1 MYAVPLRQIN
11 HKRLLFTAS
20 LVLTG
25 SGTGWA
31 DERLPSIDVI
41 STTPLHGVEIERT
54 RLPMHTEIATDE
66 EIERQQSLD
75 LSEFLNQRF
84 GSVFLNEAQNNPLQ
98 PDLLYRGF
106 VASPLI
112 GLPQGMSVYM
122 DGVRINE
129 PFGDTVNWSVIPES
143 AIAGINLMAGSNPL
157 FGLNTLGGALSVQ
170 TKNGFTHP
178 GAEVEVSGGSFD
190 RYTAQASIGGSR
202 DNLGYFFTGNYF
214 DEDGWR
220 DYSPSESK
228 QLFGSLTWQGET
240 GSLDLSLSLSDSEL
254 IGNGAL
260 PEDLLE
266 EDREAIFTRPDIT
279 EQEAT
284 LLRLGGQRE
293 LGDEIVLEG
302 AIYFRN
308 SQIDTLNGDDSDFEE
323 CEEEENEGFICEEE
337 EGGEEEEEEEEVVL
351 DQNGNPI
358 VADDDVEGGT
368 VNRSKSDQDTFGLS
382 LQTAFLQPL
391 GGSDN
396 QLIIGVAADR
406 SEVDFSSDTELAS
419 LDESRQAIGS
429 GIFVEESFTEVETE
443 TKNLSFYFT
452 DTWSVS
458 EQLALTLSGRW
469 NKTEIELR
477 DQLGTAL
484 NGDHSFTRF
493 NPALGL
499 AYDINQGVNFYAG
512 YSESNRAPTA
522 MELTC
527 ADPEDPCRLPNA
539 FLSDPPLEQ
548 VVAKTWEAGL
558 RGSMPGLSWHVG
570 LFQTTNDDDILFISA
585 GALTNEGFFD
595 NVGETRRQGLELTLN
610 GSLADNRLDWFLSYT
625 RLKAS
630 FEENLR
636 IASPN
641 NPFAVDGEI
650 AVSSGDRLPGL
661 PENLLKAGA
670 TYRVTS
676 NFSLGADLQYS
687 SDIVLRGDEANLD
700 DEIDG
705 YTLVNLRGEYQATD
719 NLKLFAKVDNLFDK
733 EYETFGLYGEA
744 DEVLGDDYED
754 PRFLSPGSPRA
765 FWAGL
770 SYRFY

>member
-1 MYAVPLRQIN
+1 
-11 HKRLLFTAS
+11 LFSAS
-20 LVLTG
+20 LVLSG

-31 DERLPSIDVI
+31 EERLPAIDVI
-41 STTPLHGVEIERT
+41 STTPLHGVEIERN

-66 EIERQQSLD
+66 DIRRQQSLD

-129 PFGDTVNWSVIPES
+129 PFGDTINWSVIPES
-143 AIAGINLMAGSNPL
+143 AIAGVNLMAGSNPL
-157 FGLNTLGGALSVQ
+157 FGLNTLGGALSVR

-202 DNLGYFFTGNYF
+202 ENLGYFITANVF
-214 DEDGWR
+214 DEEGWR
-220 DYSPSESK
+220 DFSPSESK
-228 QLFGSLTWQGET
+228 QLFGNLAWQGEA
-240 GSLDLSLSLSDSEL
+240 GSLDLTLSLSDSEL

-279 EQEAT
+279 EQDAA
-284 LLRLGGQRE
+284 LLRLGGQRA

-302 AIYFRN
+302 TIYYRN
-308 SQIDTLNGDDSDFEE
+308 SRIDTLNGDDSDFEE
-323 CEEEENEGFICEEE
+323 CEEAENEGFICEEE
-337 EGGEEEEEEEEVVL
+337 EGEEEEVVF
-351 DQNGNPI
+351 DQDGNPI
-358 VADDDVEGGT
+358 LADDDVEGGT
-368 VNRSKSDQDTFGLS
+368 VNRSESDQDTFGLS

-391 GGSDN
+391 GGRDN
-396 QLIIGVAADR
+396 QLIVGIAADR
-406 SEVDFSSDTELAS
+406 SEVDFNSNTELGS
-419 LDESRQAIGS
+419 LDDSRKAIGS

-452 DTWSVS
+452 DTWSVN

-499 AYDINQGVNFYAG
+499 TYDLNQGVNIYAG
-512 YSESNRAPTA
+512 YSESSRAPTA

-558 RGSMPGLSWHVG
+558 RGSLPGLSWHVG
-570 LFQTTNDDDILFISA
+570 LFQTTNQDDILFISA

-595 NVGETRRQGLELTLN
+595 NVGETRRQGLELSLN
-610 GSLADNRLDWFLSYT
+610 GNLADNRLDWFLSYT
-625 RLKAS
+625 RLKAT
-630 FEENLR
+630 FEENLS

-650 AVSSGDRLPGL
+650 AVESGDRLPGL
-661 PENLLKAGA
+661 PENLLKAGL
-670 TYRVTS
+670 TYRVTP

-687 SDIVLRGDEANLD
+687 SDIVLRGDESTSMKRSTA
-700 DEIDG
+700 IVWS
-705 YTLVNLRGEYQATD
+705 TCAVNTRQATIS
-719 NLKLFAKVDNLFDK
+719 NC
-733 EYETFGLYGEA
+733 
-744 DEVLGDDYED
+744 
-754 PRFLSPGSPRA
+754 SPRWITCLTGSTRPSA
-765 FWAGL
+765 SMARPTRCWATIMKIPASSHPVHHGQYGQD
-770 SYRFY
+770 SVTNSTKATRYPGETIPVKTNSEV

>member
-1 MYAVPLRQIN
+1 M
-11 HKRLLFTAS
+11 RLLFSAS
-20 LVLTG
+20 LVLSG

-31 DERLPSIDVI
+31 EERLPAIDVI
-41 STTPLHGVEIERT
+41 STTPLHGVEIERN

-66 EIERQQSLD
+66 EITRQQSLD

-129 PFGDTVNWSVIPES
+129 PFGDTINWSVIPES
-143 AIAGINLMAGSNPL
+143 AIAGVNLMAGSNPL
-157 FGLNTLGGALSVQ
+157 FGLNTLGGALSVR

-202 DNLGYFFTGNYF
+202 ENLGYFITANVF
-214 DEDGWR
+214 DEEGWR
-220 DYSPSESK
+220 DFSPSESK
-228 QLFGSLTWQGET
+228 QLFGNLAWQGEA
-240 GSLDLSLSLSDSEL
+240 GSLDLTLSLSDSEL

-279 EQEAT
+279 EQDAA
-284 LLRLGGQRE
+284 LLRLGGQRA

-302 AIYFRN
+302 TIYYRN
-308 SQIDTLNGDDSDFEE
+308 SRIDTLNGDDSDFEE
-323 CEEEENEGFICEEE
+323 CEEAENEGFICEEE
-337 EGGEEEEEEEEVVL
+337 EGEEEEVVF
-351 DQNGNPI
+351 DQDGNPI
-358 VADDDVEGGT
+358 LADDDVEGGT
-368 VNRSKSDQDTFGLS
+368 VNRSESDQDTFGLS

-391 GGSDN
+391 GGRDN
-396 QLIIGVAADR
+396 QLIVGIAADR
-406 SEVDFSSDTELAS
+406 SEVDFNSNTELGS
-419 LDESRQAIGS
+419 LDDSRKAIGS

-452 DTWSVS
+452 DTWSVN

-499 AYDINQGVNFYAG
+499 TYDLNQGVNIYAG
-512 YSESNRAPTA
+512 YSESSRAPTA

-558 RGSMPGLSWHVG
+558 RGSLPGLSWHVG
-570 LFQTTNDDDILFISA
+570 LFQTTNQDDILFISA

-595 NVGETRRQGLELTLN
+595 NVGETRRQGLELSLN
-610 GSLADNRLDWFLSYT
+610 GNLADNRLDWFLSYT
-625 RLKAS
+625 RLKAT
-630 FEENLR
+630 FEENLS

-650 AVSSGDRLPGL
+650 AVESGDRLPGL
-661 PENLLKAGA
+661 PENLLKAGL
-670 TYRVTS
+670 TYRVTP

-687 SDIVLRGDEANLD
+687 SDIVLRGDESNLD
-700 DEIDG
+700 EEIDG
-705 YTLVNLRGEYQATD
+705 YSVVNLRGEYQASD
-719 NLKLFAKVDNLFDK
+719 NLKLFAKVDNLFDR

-744 DEVLGDDYED
+744 DEVLGDDYEN

-765 FWAGL
+765 VWAGL
-770 SYRFY
+770 SYKFY

>member
-1 MYAVPLRQIN
+1 MPVVSQQQLKPM
-11 HKRLLFTAS
+11 RLLFSAS
-20 LVLTG
+20 LVLSG

-31 DERLPSIDVI
+31 EERLPAIDVI
-41 STTPLHGVEIERT
+41 STTPLHGVEIERN

-66 EIERQQSLD
+66 EITRQQSLD

-129 PFGDTVNWSVIPES
+129 PFGDTINWSVIPES
-143 AIAGINLMAGSNPL
+143 AIAGVNLMAGSNPL
-157 FGLNTLGGALSVQ
+157 FGLNTLGGALSVR

-202 DNLGYFFTGNYF
+202 ENLGYFITANVF
-214 DEDGWR
+214 DEEGWR
-220 DYSPSESK
+220 DFSPSESK
-228 QLFGSLTWQGET
+228 QLFGNLAWQGEA
-240 GSLDLSLSLSDSEL
+240 GSLDLTLSLSDSEL

-279 EQEAT
+279 EQDAA
-284 LLRLGGQRE
+284 LLRLGGQRA

-302 AIYFRN
+302 TIYYRN
-308 SQIDTLNGDDSDFEE
+308 SRIDTLNGDDSDFEE
-323 CEEEENEGFICEEE
+323 CEEAENEGFICEEE
-337 EGGEEEEEEEEVVL
+337 EGEEEEVVF
-351 DQNGNPI
+351 DQDGNPI
-358 VADDDVEGGT
+358 LADDDVEGGT
-368 VNRSKSDQDTFGLS
+368 VNRSESDQDTFGLS

-391 GGSDN
+391 GGRDN
-396 QLIIGVAADR
+396 QLIVGIAADR
-406 SEVDFSSDTELAS
+406 SEVDFNSNTELGS
-419 LDESRQAIGS
+419 LDDSRKAIGS

-452 DTWSVS
+452 DTWSVN

-499 AYDINQGVNFYAG
+499 TYDLNQGVNIYAG
-512 YSESNRAPTA
+512 YSESSRAPTA

-558 RGSMPGLSWHVG
+558 RGSLPGLSWHVG
-570 LFQTTNDDDILFISA
+570 LFQTTNQDDILFISA

-595 NVGETRRQGLELTLN
+595 NVGETRRQGLELSLN
-610 GSLADNRLDWFLSYT
+610 GNLADNRLDWFLSYT
-625 RLKAS
+625 RLKAT
-630 FEENLR
+630 FEENLS

-650 AVSSGDRLPGL
+650 AVESGDRLPGL
-661 PENLLKAGA
+661 PENLLKAGL
-670 TYRVTS
+670 TYRVTP

-687 SDIVLRGDEANLD
+687 SDIVLRGDESNLD
-700 DEIDG
+700 EEIDG
-705 YTLVNLRGEYQATD
+705 YSVVNLRGEYQASD
-719 NLKLFAKVDNLFDK
+719 NLKLFAKVDNLFDR

-744 DEVLGDDYED
+744 DEVLGDDYEN

-765 FWAGL
+765 VWAGL
-770 SYRFY
+770 SYKFY

>member
-1 MYAVPLRQIN
+1 MPAVLQQQLNPM
-11 HKRLLFTAS
+11 RLLFAAS
-20 LVLTG
+20 LVLSG

-31 DERLPSIDVI
+31 DERLPAIDVI
-41 STTPLHGVEIERT
+41 STTPLHGVEIERNQ
-54 RLPMHTEIATDE
+54 LPMHTETASDKD
-66 EIERQQSLD
+66 IEKQQSLD

-143 AIAGINLMAGSNPL
+143 AIAGVNLMAGSNPL
-157 FGLNTLGGALSVQ
+157 FGLNTLGGALSVK

-178 GAEVEVSGGSFD
+178 GAEVELSGGSFG
-190 RYTAQASIGGSR
+190 RYTAQASIGGSQE
-202 DNLGYFFTGNYF
+202 NLGYFITGNYF

-228 QLFGSLTWQGET
+228 QLFGSLGWQGEAS
-240 GSLDLSLSLSDSEL
+240 SLDLTLSLSDSEL

-284 LLRLGGQRE
+284 LLRLGGQHA
-293 LGDEIVLEG
+293 LGDEVVLEG
-302 AIYFRN
+302 AIFFRN
-308 SQIDTLNGDDSDFEE
+308 SQVDTLNGDDSDFEE
-323 CEEEENEGFICEEE
+323 CEEAENEGFICEEE
-337 EGGEEEEEEEEVVL
+337 EGEEEEEVVF
-351 DQNGNPI
+351 DQDGNPV
-358 VADDDVEGGT
+358 VADDDLEGGT
-368 VNRSKSDQDTFGLS
+368 VNRSESDQDTFGLS
-382 LQTAFLQPL
+382 LQTALLQPL
-391 GGSDN
+391 GGRDN
-396 QLIIGVAADR
+396 QLIVGLAADR
-406 SEVDFSSDTELAS
+406 SEVDFNSNTELGS
-419 LDESRQAIGS
+419 LDDSRRAIGS

-452 DTWSVS
+452 DTWSVT

-499 AYDINQGVNFYAG
+499 AYDLNQGVNLYAG
-512 YSESNRAPTA
+512 YSESSRAPTA

-558 RGSMPGLSWHVG
+558 RGSIPGMNWHVG
-570 LFQTTNDDDILFISA
+570 LFQTTNEDDILFISA
-585 GALTNEGFFD
+585 GALTNEGYFD
-595 NVGETRRQGLELTLN
+595 NVGETRRQGLELSLN
-610 GSLADNRLDWFLSYT
+610 GRLVDNRLDWFLSYT
-625 RLKAS
+625 RLKAT
-630 FEENLR
+630 FEENLN

-641 NPFAVDGEI
+641 NPFAVDGEL
-650 AVSSGDRLPGL
+650 AVESGDRLPGL
-661 PENLLKAGA
+661 PENLLKAGV
-670 TYRVTS
+670 TYQMTPK
-676 NFSLGADLQYS
+676 FSLGVDLQYS
-687 SDIVLRGDEANLD
+687 SDVVLRGDEANLD

-705 YTLVNLRGEYQATD
+705 YSLVNLRGEYQASD
-719 NLKLFAKVDNLFDK
+719 NLKLFAKVDNLFDR

-744 DEVLGDDYED
+744 DEVLGDDYEN

-770 SYRFY
+770 SYKFY